1 MPQAHNSCSKSP
13 KHDQCSCWYFD
24 ADADADTLML
34 ILIPTFRQQKW
45 RGWGLCSMNRL
56 NSFFKK
62 ISRTMMIIL
71 ISFWSWISD
80 DLWWRQIS
88 KVWSGQRKL
97 EFSLAASLE
106 DIIHAPSD
114 VTWARLFCR
123 VNLSAWCTTLEIQ
136 IDTFKNRFYCR
147 VEKLTSWNRR
157 TGSRR
162 KGSGFLLPIYKEL
175 LKWKPDSK
183 DPLPACWRSWSR
195 KSARRGKMISR
206 YTNTFV

>member
-114 VTWARLFCR
+114 VTATCLFADISISRKSNDPFHAARNTNWHFCR
-123 VNLSAWCTTLEIQ
+123 A
-136 IDTFKNRFYCR
+136 
-147 VEKLTSWNRR
+147 EKLTSWNRR
-157 TGSRR
+157 TSSRR
-162 KGSGFLLPIYKEL
+162 RDWGLSVFENCFRPLWKSICSQLEEL
-175 LKWKPDSK
+175 IEEECQARK
-183 DPLPACWRSWSR
+183 DDFQV
-195 KSARRGKMISR
+195 
-206 YTNTFV
+206 FV